1 MSLTGGGQVAF
12 GQIQRVQQYANYMA
26 PETDEGF
33 VMTATSIEQVHCIG
47 PHGHWVWGMVGWGLV
62 WRSTFNVLVLIIV

>member
-12 GQIQRVQQYANYMA
+12 GQIQKVQQYANYMA

-33 VMTATSIEQVHCIG
+33 VMTATSIEQVDLAL
-47 PHGHWVWGMVGWGLV
+47 W
-62 WRSTFNVLVLIIV
+62 STKVRMDMG

>member
-1 MSLTGGGQVAF
+1 MSLTGGGQVVF

-26 PETDEGF
+26 PETEEGF

-47 PHGHWVWGMVGWGLV
+47 PLGYGGMGVGGWCGGQHSRFRYSL
-62 WRSTFNVLVLIIV
+62 

>member
-33 VMTATSIEQVHCIG
+33 VMTATSIEQVDFDLRSTKACMAIG
-47 PHGHWVWGMVGWGLV
+47 YGVEWGLV
-62 WRSTFNVLVLIIV
+62 GRFRYSYI

>member
-33 VMTATSIEQVHCIG
+33 VMTATSIEQVDLDLG
-47 PHGHWVWGMVGWGLV
+47 
-62 WRSTFNVLVLIIV
+62 ST